1 MANESPIEQAM
12 SYFLRNYRYTKDRLA
27 FDYQAELSKYSD
39 STWEAP
45 QRAARL
51 SAAVK
56 RYKTY
61 EMLCFIFK
69 IARETEL
76 DFTPLVVKRLCNS
89 LFGRQGSQSI
99 IVDIFGQKGRAH
111 RSNDS
116 SPNIIE
122 EATAKYRSPAQI
134 HWVNTL
140 NNIEKVKR
148 GYRTKIRTTKKL
160 KC

>member
-1 MANESPIEQAM
+1 MADESPIEQAM
-12 SYFLRNYRYTKDRLA
+12 FYFLRNYRYTNDSLE
-27 FDYQAELSKYSD
+27 FDYQVELSKYSD
-39 STWEAP
+39 DTWEAP

-89 LFGRQGSQSI
+89 LFGRQGSQAV
-99 IVDIFGQKGRAH
+99 IVDIFGQEGRTH

-116 SPNIIE
+116 SQNIIE
-122 EATAKYRSPAQI
+122 EVTAKYRSLAQI
-134 HWVNTL
+134 HWVTTL

-148 GYRTKIRTTKKL
+148 GYRKKIRTTKN
-160 KC
+160 